1 MVLFLLI
8 EKYNEYCYEKSKT
21 LPISLLL
28 LSQLSVTINY

>member
-21 LPISLLL
+21 LPVSSAFAVSIKCYD
-28 LSQLSVTINY
+28 N